1 MLRLDSLDSVKWTAA
16 TSVVRTNSTKLSVNP
31 PCSIKAVRNYIANI
45 RTRAKRHL
53 AQKINLIGSGEH
65 SKEVLSPVL
74 ILEYAGS
81 NTPFRRVKFEMI
93 EVF

>member
-1 MLRLDSLDSVKWTAA
+1 MLRLDSLDSVEWTAA

-31 PCSIKAVRNYIANI
+31 PCCIKAVRNYIANI

-53 AQKINLIGSGEH
+53 VKNINLIGPGEH
-65 SKEVLSPVL
+65 SKEVLSPAL

-81 NTPFRRVKFEMI
+81 NTPFSRVKIEMF